1 MRNAMNMNSETSK
14 KLLRCNLR
22 RPVRAK
28 IQVNS
33 KASARK
39 RIKRRPTAEPQCL
52 LSAPCSRR
60 ERGAFEVL
68 IERYRSRLFA
78 VAFRIM
84 RNREGAEELVQQSFQ
99 RAFLQLPRFEARSSF
114 GEWLTDIVIHEAYAL
129 RTNRTSSLSVPDRV
143 RF

>member
-1 MRNAMNMNSETSK
+1 M
-14 KLLRCNLR
+14 
-22 RPVRAK
+22 RAK

-68 IERYRSRLFA
+68 IERYRSWLFA
-78 VAFRIM
+78 VTFHII

-99 RAFLQLPRFEARSSF
+99 RAFLQLSRFEARSSF
-114 GEWLTDIVIHEAYAL
+114 GEWLTDIVTHEAYAL
-129 RTNRTSSLSVPDRV
+129 RTNQTSSLSVPDRV